1 MTIDRMNLFLLPSSF
16 LKLKDVKTKLLNRYF
31 TPTKE
36 TPLNLQRST
45 PIVKISKISH
55 WVSKMSN

>member
-1 MTIDRMNLFLLPSSF
+1 MTIDGMNLFLLPSSF
-16 LKLKDVKTKLLNRYF
+16 LKLKDFKTKLLNRYF

-45 PIVKISKISH
+45 QIVKISKISH
-55 WVSKMSN
+55 